1 MIQATFGDGAVF
13 YISMML
19 IFVNT
24 LQFTLG
30 VYMLTGDASTMSLK
44 KVIHNPVVIAV
55 IIGLLLFFLN
65 IPRVPLIDSI
75 FEATTGL
82 NLPLALILCGVYLA
96 QSDVIAMIKKPS
108 LYFLCVVRL
117 LLIPL
122 VTLVLFRFIPIGNT
136 LMKQAIFLTTACPV
150 GSNIAIL
157 ASYYDS
163 DYKLAVE
170 TVCISTLLCLL
181 TLPFILYLSTIIL

>member
-1 MIQATFGDGAVF
+1 MFVMMVIGFVFYKRGYITDQGAEDIKQIIVHLILPLLVISSLWLKRTPENVQDLLHSTLLTIVGMCVAIIVSMLIYKKNNPIMRFAATFGNIGVIGIPMIQATFGDGAVF

-65 IPRVPLIDSI
+65 IPR
-75 FEATTGL
+75 FEQDIHHKEL
-82 NLPLALILCGVYLA
+82 
-96 QSDVIAMIKKPS
+96 
-108 LYFLCVVRL
+108 R
-117 LLIPL
+117 
-122 VTLVLFRFIPIGNT
+122 
-136 LMKQAIFLTTACPV
+136 QAE
-150 GSNIAIL
+150 
-157 ASYYDS
+157 D
-163 DYKLAVE
+163 
-170 TVCISTLLCLL
+170 
-181 TLPFILYLSTIIL
+181 